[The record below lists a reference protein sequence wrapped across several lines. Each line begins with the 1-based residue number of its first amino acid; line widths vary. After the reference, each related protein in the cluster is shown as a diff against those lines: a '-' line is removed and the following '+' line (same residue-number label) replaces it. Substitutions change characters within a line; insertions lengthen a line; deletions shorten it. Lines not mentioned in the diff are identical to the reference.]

1 MSDNYRTITKNAQ
14 AEFVEKKSRFIAYV
28 RKVSTEDDARA
39 FIEEIKKKHWDATH
53 NVFAYQVGEGSEI
66 QRFSD
71 DGEPAGTAGRPIL
84 DVLKKNRLQDS
95 LIAVVRYFGGILL
108 GAGGLTRAYSDSAA
122 GVVKSSGCVFMCPKD
137 VYLIQ
142 TDYSTYKKIAPAV
155 KKRGEVIAVEYA
167 NDVKATVAC
176 EENTPFGEY
185 IRDVSAGKVA
195 AKRLRTEYFVTEEA

>member
-1 MSDNYRTITKNAQ
+1 MTGYKRIKEGVFSLEIKRSQ
-14 AEFVEKKSRFIAYV
+14 FIAYSYAV
-28 RKVSTEDDARA
+28 ETEAEAADKLSGIRSRHYDAR
-39 FIEEIKKKHWDATH
+39 H
-53 NVFAYQVGEGSEI
+53 VCFAYICGDNGVTV
-66 QRFSD
+66 RFSD

-84 DVLKKNRLQDS
+84 DVLKKNRLQNS

-142 TDYSTYKKIAPAV
+142 TDYSTYRKIAPAI

-176 EENTPFGEY
+176 GENTPFGEY